1 LNDKA
6 RKDIEDDEDEIKWE
20 GGFETM
26 KGKHLESE
34 SESDEEPEWFVPD
47 KYEDLNIEVLTS
59 LPAHIRKS
67 IVEDARRKERIKSRS
82 NYIPVADDPLLYS
95 QTQLANFLNTR

>member
-1 LNDKA
+1 M
-6 RKDIEDDEDEIKWE
+6 EVDDDEIKWE

-26 KGKHLESE
+26 KMKKKHLESE
-34 SESDEEPEWFVPD
+34 SESDEEEPEWFVPD
-47 KYEDLNIEVLTS
+47 KYEDLNMDVLTS

-67 IVEDARRKERIKSRS
+67 IVEDARRKERTKSRS
-82 NYIPVADDPLLYS
+82 NYIPVADNPLLYS